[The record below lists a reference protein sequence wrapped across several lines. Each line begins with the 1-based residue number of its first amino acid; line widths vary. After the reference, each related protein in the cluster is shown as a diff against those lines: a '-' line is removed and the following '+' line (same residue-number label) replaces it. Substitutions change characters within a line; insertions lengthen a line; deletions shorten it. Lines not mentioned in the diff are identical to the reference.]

1 MKKLIAIV
9 GFTML
14 LVMVMSAWAGDDN
27 WAIKA
32 DYYETCSCSIPCPC
46 GFGEAPNRGHC
57 DANGLVEISEGHLGD
72 IKLDGIKVAMSTG
85 LGNWVKFYVSENAT
99 DEQAAA
105 AVAVL
110 RKENVF
116 GVYYPETM
124 QNVTTEKAMISVE
137 RTDTNVKFSTPFS
150 NAEIEMMSGLDG
162 NPIHFENLPLRVMKG
177 HTLYKSTMNSHKS
190 KDQQFEYSGTN
201 ASTSIIDESS
211 GN

>member
-9 GFTML
+9 GVTML
-14 LVMVMSAWAGDDN
+14 LVMAMSSWAGDES
-27 WAIKA
+27 WTIKA

-46 GFGEAPNRGHC
+46 GFGEAPTRGHC
-57 DANGLVEISEGHLGD
+57 DVNGLVEISEGHLGD
-72 IKLDGIKVAMSTG
+72 VKLDGIKVAMSTG

-99 DEQAAA
+99 DEQATA

-110 RKENVF
+110 RKANVF

-124 QNVTTEKAMISVE
+124 QNATTEKAMISVE

-150 NAEIEMMSGLDG
+150 NAEIEMMTGLNG
-162 NPIHFENLPLRVMKG
+162 KPIHIVNLPLRVMKN
-177 HTLYKSTMNSHKS
+177 HTLYKSTIHNHKS
-190 KDQQFEYSGTN
+190 DDQEFEYSGTN